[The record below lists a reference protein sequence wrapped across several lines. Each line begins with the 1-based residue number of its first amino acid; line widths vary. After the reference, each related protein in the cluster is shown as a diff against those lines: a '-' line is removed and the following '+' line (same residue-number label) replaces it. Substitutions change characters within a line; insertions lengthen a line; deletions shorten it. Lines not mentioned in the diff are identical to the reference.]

1 MLEVNQLTSCADDT
15 EDSRY
20 KILYE
25 SSDENG
31 AQFPLREWDIYKENS
46 VADVLMHN
54 NNFKLWMLVNVEE
67 VRN

>member
-1 MLEVNQLTSCADDT
+1 MTSCADDT
-15 EDSRY
+15 EDYRY

-25 SSDENG
+25 SSDENEDV
-31 AQFPLREWDIYKENS
+31 FPLREWDIYKENS

-54 NNFKLWMLVNVEE
+54 NNFKLWMLANVEE